1 MHHRSPGFFAALRWG
16 VYLSAGICAYA
27 VLVQFALKPMHAREQ
42 GQEVFGFL
50 NGLDRV
56 LQAPGLKAGMYI
68 GELHPAGHLP
78 FRVWLFAVAFNAL
91 FYFSAGSLL
100 ECFWLWI
107 RGDLAQSR
115 VSRISRSKSD
125 GNAEVQRL
133 TRRGF
138 LLCGMKLAGGGVLGG
153 IGYSLVVE
161 ARWFEISRRTFPLP
175 DLHPALDGLQIVHLT
190 DIHHGPWLS
199 RAYVR
204 DVVET
209 ANGLKPDMFLLTG
222 DYVHQSPAYIEP
234 VVEELGKLRPKI
246 GTLAVLGNHDWWEDA
261 ALFRRE
267 FGRVGIPLLD
277 NTRCILT
284 PERKLVPKGREGLAI
299 AGVGDLWEDRLDYQ
313 AALADLPE
321 HMPRLLLSHNPDVAE
336 EQRFI
341 RGGHRVDLMLSGH
354 THGGQI
360 FIPFLG
366 TPIIPSYYGQ
376 KYAQGLVQ
384 GPVCPVY
391 VCRGL
396 GMTVL
401 PLRCGVKPEMAV
413 IELRRA

>member
-1 MHHRSPGFFAALRWG
+1 
-16 VYLSAGICAYA
+16 
-27 VLVQFALKPMHAREQ
+27 
-42 GQEVFGFL
+42 
-50 NGLDRV
+50 
-56 LQAPGLKAGMYI
+56 
-68 GELHPAGHLP
+68 
-78 FRVWLFAVAFNAL
+78 
-91 FYFSAGSLL
+91 
-100 ECFWLWI
+100 
-107 RGDLAQSR
+107 
-115 VSRISRSKSD
+115 
-125 GNAEVQRL
+125 
-133 TRRGF
+133 
-138 LLCGMKLAGGGVLGG
+138 
-153 IGYSLVVE
+153 
-161 ARWFEISRRTFPLP
+161 
-175 DLHPALDGLQIVHLT
+175 
-190 DIHHGPWLS
+190 
-199 RAYVR
+199 
-204 DVVET
+204 
-209 ANGLKPDMFLLTG
+209 MFLLTG

-360 FIPFLG
+360 CLPGGIPVLTDCPAPRRLARGAWRFEDMHG
-366 TPIIPSYYGQ
+366 YTSVGCGYSIIDARFHCLPE
-376 KYAQGLVQ
+376 V
-384 GPVCPVY
+384 
-391 VCRGL
+391 
-396 GMTVL
+396 TVHVL
-401 PLRCGVKPEMAV
+401 HSPATAEA
-413 IELRRA
+413 